1 MNKVIHNNRKIYN
14 NLTEY
19 LLSMGVPPY
28 KIEQSKIDLV
38 KKESEY
44 EELELCYD
52 LIEEEELEY
61 IKVPVNKIHDVARE
75 GITKHNVSWYD
86 HMNYALFGI
95 NGQFKNGLITR
106 KFDCLFDR
114 YKNNSYSK
122 LIELFQEDDSYLS
135 EHYFSAY
142 EHPNMPTKY
151 YQRSDGSHRL
161 SIAKVIGVD
170 YLYGKATDVYR
181 LNEVKYKYYLNI
193 KSLLKDLYN
202 LLDEIPLLEYKR
214 HCNYITF
221 NSNTIYYTQ
230 DIGFNW
236 KISINHEEYSELD
249 SFINN
254 LTYIVDTLTELIEA
268 VDFNN
273 NKYRSYSK
281 LRMIFKKY
289 YYRFHNYYILSDFYD
304 NNEPFIDYI
313 LFNIAHKE
321 VFPNDISL

>member
-38 KKESEY
+38 KKESKY

-52 LIEEEELEY
+52 LIKEEELNY
-61 IKVPVNKIHDVARE
+61 IKVPVSNIHDVARE

-95 NGQFKNGLITR
+95 NGQYKNGLITR
-106 KFDCLFDR
+106 KFDCLFDI

-181 LNEVKYKYYLNI
+181 LNEVKYKYYLEI
-193 KSLLKDLYN
+193 KSLLKDLYD
-202 LLDEIPLLEYKR
+202 LLDKVPLLEYKR

-221 NSNTIYYTQ
+221 NSNTICYTQ
-230 DIGFNW
+230 GIGFNW
-236 KISINHEEYSELD
+236 KISINHEKYSELD

-281 LRMIFKKY
+281 LRMIFKRY
-289 YYRFHNYYILSDFYD
+289 YYRFHNYYILSDFHD

-321 VFPNDISL
+321 AFPNDISL